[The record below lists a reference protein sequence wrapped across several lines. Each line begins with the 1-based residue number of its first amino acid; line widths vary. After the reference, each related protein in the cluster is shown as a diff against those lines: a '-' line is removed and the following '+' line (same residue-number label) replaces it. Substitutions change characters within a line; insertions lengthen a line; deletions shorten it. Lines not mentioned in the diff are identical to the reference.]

1 MLARIERSQTVE
13 AEKNFKGFMNILP
26 GRCQR
31 SWHRDEVYF
40 HFRDVYLPLHGGGVE
55 GGGGDR
61 MGSNN
66 ILGKNLVPSNFHF
79 LVFHK
84 TVFLC
89 RGAQNKVW
97 CVLHKEPLMACL
109 CELPWHWS
117 QPSSAGPTAPIRQY
131 TPLCVAIYERSEMNW
146 EMAGVKN
153 MWPYKYQSQTAH
165 ASSQSRLCSHLAV
178 LVCIC
183 CWDSCV

>member
-1 MLARIERSQTVE
+1 MKPISEMFIYSC
-13 AEKNFKGFMNILP
+13 MM
-26 GRCQR
+26 
-31 SWHRDEVYF
+31 
-40 HFRDVYLPLHGGGVE
+40 GVW
-55 GGGGDR
+55 GGDR

-66 ILGKNLVPSNFHF
+66 ILGKNLVPSNSHF

-153 MWPYKYQSQTAH
+153 MWPYKYQSQTA
-165 ASSQSRLCSHLAV
+165 SWGFPVSFLPYLAV
-178 LVCIC
+178 FTFIC
-183 CWDSCV
+183 CWDPFRVAGTSPCEILQRRLPSSPGDLCAQSGSTESLIRVWVF

>member
-1 MLARIERSQTVE
+1 MV
-13 AEKNFKGFMNILP
+13 
-26 GRCQR
+26 
-31 SWHRDEVYF
+31 
-40 HFRDVYLPLHGGGVE
+40 GVWKE
-55 GGGGDR
+55 GGGDR

-89 RGAQNKVW
+89 RGAQNKAW

-165 ASSQSRLCSHLAV
+165 ASAQSRFCPHVAV
-178 LVCIC
+178 LVFISR
-183 CWDSCV
+183 WDSLRLVGTPHCEVPQRRLPSSPGDLCAQSRSIESLIESGFF